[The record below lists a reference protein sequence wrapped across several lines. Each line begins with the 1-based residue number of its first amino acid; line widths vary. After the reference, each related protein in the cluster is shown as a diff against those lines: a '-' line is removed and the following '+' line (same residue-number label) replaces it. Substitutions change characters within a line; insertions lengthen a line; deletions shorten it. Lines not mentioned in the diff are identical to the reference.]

1 MSHLSQIDSKD
12 SEVEQYLQKVLRNGL
27 DNNAINANTRN
38 EQVNG
43 TPDHGVELRTPR
55 TGVSYHKVS
64 E

>member
-38 EQVNG
+38 EVNG

-55 TGVSYHKVS
+55 TAVSSYKC
-64 E
+64 